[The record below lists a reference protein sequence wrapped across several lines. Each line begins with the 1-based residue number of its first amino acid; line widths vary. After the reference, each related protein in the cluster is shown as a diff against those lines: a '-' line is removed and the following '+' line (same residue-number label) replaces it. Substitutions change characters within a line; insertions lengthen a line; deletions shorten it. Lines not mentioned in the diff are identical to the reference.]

1 VGAKIKD
8 DPTEIHLPVMVEE
21 TLRFLQPEPGKVFV
35 DGTLGLGG
43 HAEAILR
50 RIPGGR
56 LIGIDR
62 DTEALERAVK
72 RLAPFGEAFLPV
84 KGNFAQIGEIL
95 RQHHVSQVDGV
106 FLDLGVSS
114 YQLDSVQR
122 GFSYRDDVFLD
133 MRMDLDLPLT
143 AADLLAKLSSKEL
156 THIFRRYGEEKW
168 SSRIASFIDRYRS
181 SRGPVSHSSQLV
193 EIITA
198 AIPAGARRKGGHPAK
213 RVFQALRIA
222 VNDEL
227 ESLHQGLDAA
237 VQRLKPEGRIV
248 VLAYHSLEDEIV
260 KSRFRAESKG
270 CICPPEFP
278 VCICGKKPILKILTP
293 KPLRPGDDEMRYNPR
308 SASARLR
315 AAEKLVFL

>member
-1 VGAKIKD
+1 
-8 DPTEIHLPVMVEE
+8 MVEE

-43 HAEAILR
+43 HAEAVLR
-50 RIPGGR
+50 RIPGGK
-56 LIGIDR
+56 LVGIDQ
-62 DTEALERAVK
+62 DAEALEHATK
-72 RLAPFGEAFLPV
+72 RLAPFGEAFVPV
-84 KGNFAQIGEIL
+84 KGNFAQIDEIL
-95 RQHHVSQVDGV
+95 ERHQVNHVDGI
-106 FLDLGVSS
+106 FFDLGVSS
-114 YQLDSVQR
+114 YQLDTVQR

-133 MRMDLDLPLT
+133 MRMDIERPLT
-143 AADLLAKLSSKEL
+143 AADILAKLSSKEL

-168 SSRIASFIDRYRS
+168 SSRIASFIERYRS
-181 SRGPVSHSSQLV
+181 SIGPVSRSSQLV

-222 VNDEL
+222 VNNEL
-227 ESLHQGLDAA
+227 ESLHHGLDAA
-237 VQRLKPEGRIV
+237 VQRLKPGGRIV

-260 KSRFRAESKG
+260 KSRFKAESKG
-270 CICPPEFP
+270 CICPPGFP
-278 VCICGKKPILKILTP
+278 VCTCGRKPVLKVLTP

-315 AAEKLVFL
+315 AAEKLEIFHE